1 MISDRTKNAQ
11 FIEARLPFFDPRI
24 VEFAYHTWA

>member
-11 FIEARLPFFDPRI
+11 FIEARLPFLDPRI